1 MKMMTREPRFRQP
14 VHAGGTRVH
23 GASACTV
30 PAASVAWSATS
41 FALAGTALAAILLCT
56 TTLPAQSAPSADT
69 VLIFEAGSL
78 AGPIAAA
85 AAGFTARTGIPV
97 KTESGGSLAQ
107 ARKLTVEHRIPD
119 VIALADANVIPA
131 LLIPRY
137 ASWYARFARNR
148 VGLAY
153 TGRAR
158 GASDLSDSTWW
169 KVLSSDGVRSV
180 RSDPNLDPGGYRA
193 VIVARL
199 AERHYERPG
208 LAQRLLDHSL
218 LYSSFPGKPNP
229 DSLLR
234 SGSVDYAWIYES
246 YAAEHGLH
254 FFRLPSDIDLSDPA
268 DSATY
273 ASVSLRVAGAAEGDS
288 ITVHGAPIIYGLT
301 IPLTAPHRTAAERFV
316 NYLFSP
322 EGLAAV
328 RRAHMDPLDPPVL
341 VGNAPSILRA
351 ERQPRV
357 TIDARR
363 APHYT
368 SRP

>member
-1 MKMMTREPRFRQP
+1 
-14 VHAGGTRVH
+14 VLGT
-23 GASACTV
+23 A
-30 PAASVAWSATS
+30 
-41 FALAGTALAAILLCT
+41 ALAAILCSVPE
-56 TTLPAQSAPSADT
+56 LPAQAALPADT

-119 VIALADANVIPA
+119 VVALADANVIPA

-153 TGRAR
+153 GDRAR
-158 GASDLSDSTWW
+158 GASKLSDSTWW

-208 LAQRLLDHSL
+208 LAQRLLDHSV

-229 DSLLR
+229 DSLLK
-234 SGSVDYAWIYES
+234 SGAVDYAWIYES

-268 DSATY
+268 DSAAY
-273 ASVSLRVAGAAEGDS
+273 ASVSLRVAGATEGDT
-288 ITVHGAPIIYGLT
+288 ITVRGAPIIYGLT
-301 IPLTAPHRTAAERFV
+301 IPLAAPHRGAAERFV
-316 NYLFSP
+316 DYLFSP
-322 EGLAAV
+322 DGLAAV
-328 RRAHMDPLDPPVL
+328 RRAHMDPLDPPEL
-341 VGNAPSILRA
+341 VGDAPDAVRA
-351 ERQPRV
+351 QRPR
-357 TIDARR
+357 
-363 APHYT
+363 
-368 SRP
+368 

>member
-1 MKMMTREPRFRQP
+1 MKMMTCEPRFRQP
-14 VHAGGTRVH
+14 ARTRWPRERTVLAFAGF
-23 GASACTV
+23 
-30 PAASVAWSATS
+30 AAM
-41 FALAGTALAAILLCT
+41 LLCAT
-56 TTLPAQSAPSADT
+56 GLPAQTTAPRDT

-97 KTESGGSLAQ
+97 RTESGGSLAQ
-107 ARKLTVEHRIPD
+107 ARKITVEHRVPD

-137 ASWYARFARNR
+137 ANWYARFARNR

-153 TGRAR
+153 GDRAR
-158 GASDLSDSTWW
+158 GASELADSTWW

-199 AERHYERPG
+199 AERHYRRPG
-208 LAQRLLDHSL
+208 LAQRLLDHSV
-218 LYSSFPGKPNP
+218 LYSSFPGKANP
-229 DSLLR
+229 DSLLK
-234 SGSVDYAWIYES
+234 SGAVDYAWIYES

-254 FFRLPSDIDLSDPA
+254 FFRLPSEIDLGDPA
-268 DSATY
+268 DSAAY
-273 ASVSLRVAGAAEGDS
+273 ATVSLRVAGATDADS
-288 ITVHGAPIIYGLT
+288 ITIRGAPIIYGLT
-301 IPLTAPHRTAAERFV
+301 IPLAAPHGTAAEGFV

-322 EGLAAV
+322 QGLAAM

-341 VGNAPSILRA
+341 VGNAPDTIEV
-351 ERQPRV
+351 ERVPR
-357 TIDARR
+357 
-363 APHYT
+363 HH
-368 SRP
+368 

>member
-1 MKMMTREPRFRQP
+1 
-14 VHAGGTRVH
+14 
-23 GASACTV
+23 
-30 PAASVAWSATS
+30 
-41 FALAGTALAAILLCT
+41 
-56 TTLPAQSAPSADT
+56 

-85 AAGFTARTGIPV
+85 AAAFTALTGIPV
-97 KTESGGSLAQ
+97 QTESGGSLAQ
-107 ARKLTVEHRIPD
+107 ARKLTVEQRIPD

-137 ASWYARFARNR
+137 AGWYARFARNR

-153 TGRAR
+153 ADGAR

-199 AERHYERPG
+199 AERYYERPG
-208 LAQRLLDHSL
+208 LAQRLLDHSF

-229 DSLLR
+229 DSLLK

-301 IPLTAPHRTAAERFV
+301 IPFAAHHRTAAERFV

-322 EGLAAV
+322 QGLAAV

-341 VGNAPSILRA
+341 VGNAPSTLRA
-351 ERQPRV
+351 ERQPRT